1 MIDEDTFLTRLY
13 VEVDDFCKTC
23 LPLLVQPG
31 PAASLC
37 RSEVVTLGI
46 YGQWA
51 RFQSERDF
59 YRYALRH
66 LRPAF
71 PSLPHLS
78 QFNRLLRKH
87 HDAIVAFFLHV
98 VKLLDSTA

>member
-13 VEVDDFCKTC
+13 VEVDDFCKAC

-71 PSLPHLS
+71 PSLPTLAS
-78 QFNRLLRKH
+78 
-87 HDAIVAFFLHV
+87 
-98 VKLLDSTA
+98 STACSENTTMPSLPSSCTW